1 MFIVNHECLTLV
13 LNCMDETE
21 RLESEFMIIGSFTY
35 VERPRKLYICDY
47 VYKRLG
53 WKVWRFWL
61 K

>member
-53 WKVWRFWL
+53 WKV
-61 K
+61 